1 MGKKNGENRE
11 LFDTLRATGF
21 RKKIARTV
29 SLSAA
34 RVNDEQ
40 SRVLRNTAQS
50 LRTAASAI
58 ENHVSDDN
66 RRATGAAKKARSGAS
81 VAAQKNS
88 ARSSVTKRSSA
99 SRKTARSSGPR
110 SGTAATSRRG
120 TKTSGTKTNRGGG
133 AGAGRRPGGRS

>member
-11 LFDTLRATGF
+11 LFDTLRATGL

-29 SLSAA
+29 SVSAA

-40 SRVLRNTAQS
+40 SRMLRNTAQS

-58 ENHVSDDN
+58 ENHVSEDHG
-66 RRATGAAKKARSGAS
+66 RATGTARRVQSRAS
-81 VAAQKNS
+81 VAAQKKS
-88 ARSSVTKRSSA
+88 AGSSATKRGSGSRKAGRSSA
-99 SRKTARSSGPR
+99 PRSSTAARSQR
-110 SGTAATSRRG
+110 S
-120 TKTSGTKTNRGGG
+120 TNAKRGGG

>member
-11 LFDTLRATGF
+11 LFDTLRATGL

-29 SLSAA
+29 SVSAA

-40 SRVLRNTAQS
+40 SRMLRNTAQS

-58 ENHVSDDN
+58 ENHVSDDH
-66 RRATGAAKKARSGAS
+66 RRATGAAKKPRSGAS
-81 VAAQKNS
+81 VAAQTNS
-88 ARSSVTKRSSA
+88 ARNSVTKRSSA
-99 SRKTARSSGPR
+99 SRKTTRSGGPR
-110 SGTAATSRRG
+110 SGTAARSQR
-120 TKTSGTKTNRGGG
+120 GTKTNRAGS